1 MLTEMAENLSNLL
14 KFEYLVIFLVEENT
28 KRLKPYT
35 SSKSRRHHVEYIKG
49 LGLCLGTGITGWVA
63 EKGEP
68 LLVNNVKEDGRY
80 VCGDEGIGSE
90 MCVPLKVGQKVIGV
104 MDVQSKEPNSLSE
117 DDLRLLNTAGG
128 QIATVVENT
137 RLRDEIRESEE
148 KYRTVVEN
156 ALDGVCALWGDY
168 RLKFV
173 NQRFAEILG
182 SPREEL
188 INMDFREFLDE
199 EGRKVVADR
208 EEQRKRGMMLSPL
221 FESTIIRKDGVI
233 RHAEISARTI
243 KDSKGDVNTIVILKD
258 ITEKKKM
265 EEELFRAEKLR
276 ALAEMASG
284 VAHDFNNALAAI
296 LGNIQLLLY
305 TVQDG
310 ETKETLQ
317 TVAKVVQDSAQTVR
331 RLQDFTRKRV
341 HQDLLAVDVNSILKD
356 SIEITKPK
364 WKDEAQSR
372 GIPIEIVSNFEK
384 IPSVSGNDSELR
396 GCSPT

>member
-35 SSKSRRHHVEYIKG
+35 SSKSRRHHIEYIKG
-49 LGLCLGTGITGWVA
+49 LGLYLGTGITGWVI

-68 LLVNNVKEDGRY
+68 LLVNNVKEDRRY
-80 VCGDEGIGSE
+80 VRGDKDIGSE
-90 MCVPLKVGQKVIGV
+90 MCVPLKVGQKVTGV
-104 MDVQSKEPNSLSE
+104 MDVQSKGPNSLSE
-117 DDLRLLNTAGG
+117 DNLRLLNTAGG

-182 SPREEL
+182 FPREEL
-188 INMDFREFLDE
+188 INMDFRELLDE

-372 GIPIEIVSNFEK
+372 GVPIEIVSNFEE